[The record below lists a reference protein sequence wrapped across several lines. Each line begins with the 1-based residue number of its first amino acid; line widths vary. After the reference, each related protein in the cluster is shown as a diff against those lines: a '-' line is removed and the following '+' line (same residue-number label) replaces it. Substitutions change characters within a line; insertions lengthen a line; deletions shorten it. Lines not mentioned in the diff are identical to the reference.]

1 MISTAIVLALG
12 SALAYAVGN
21 SMQHQAAGRVERGRS
36 ATGLWRGFV
45 SSPLWLFGTV
55 VGLVALLLHA
65 LALGLGEIARVQPF
79 MILGVALAVPIRAML
94 SRRAPTGVELGTVG
108 VAVVGLIL
116 VLLAVEPVADR
127 PLSTAAGVIVMGVGA
142 LLLVVLGASAWRL
155 MPPASRF
162 GFVLALG
169 AGVGFGVNAALMK
182 ALSEDPPGW
191 VAWIGDPVAWAFVVM
206 GVLAFGLNQSAYHFA
221 PLAVTLPVL
230 NVVAV
235 LEAIVLGMV
244 FFDEVPAYGPLNLLG
259 SAVGLL
265 LMVLSLRLAALVTHD
280 EDTATQPARAAVRV
294 RR

>member
-1 MISTAIVLALG
+1 MISTAIVLALA
-12 SALAYAVGN
+12 SAVAYAIGN

-45 SSPLWLFGTV
+45 SSPYWLLGTV

-65 LALGLGEIARVQPF
+65 LALGYGEIARVQPF

-94 SRRAPTGVELGTVG
+94 SRRAPSGVELATVG
-108 VAVVGLIL
+108 VGVVGLII
-116 VLLAVEPVADR
+116 VLFAVEPVANR
-127 PLSTAAGVIVMGVGA
+127 PLSAVAAVSVIATGA
-142 LLLVVLGASAWRL
+142 LLLLGLAASAWRL

-182 ALSEDPPGW
+182 QLSESPPGW
-191 VAWIGDPVAWAFVVM
+191 LGWVSDPVALSFIAMGLVAF
-206 GVLAFGLNQSAYHFA
+206 ALNQSAYHFA

-244 FFDEVPAYGPLNLLG
+244 FFDEVPAYGPLNVLG
-259 SAVGLL
+259 SLFGLL
-265 LMVLSLRLAALVTHD
+265 LMVVSLRLAAYVTHD
-280 EDTATQPARAAVRV
+280 EDAATQPQAAAARS